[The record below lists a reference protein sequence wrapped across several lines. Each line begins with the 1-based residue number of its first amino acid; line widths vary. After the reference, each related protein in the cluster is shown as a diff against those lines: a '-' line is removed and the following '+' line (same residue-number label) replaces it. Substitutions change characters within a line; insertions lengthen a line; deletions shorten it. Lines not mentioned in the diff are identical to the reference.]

1 MNLIAHDL
9 VMVNPM
15 SSITGFVTYVEY
27 TTSTNKGSDTAPRF
41 LNNPFE
47 LGGPKDT
54 GFSSYTADRVTETV
68 ADSTA
73 AYKVTWTP
81 VVSGVFKTYQVT
93 VGGVTTTKELISEIE
108 WNKDGKPT
116 ITSYDVKIT
125 AAAEGHA
132 VTYANFVSTDPSS
145 ADYGKIAAASLPDN
159 NCRVAYVYD
168 NIVIPQ
174 EKLPT
179 IKAEIKNI
187 TLEAKAR
194 RIAVEKYAA

>member
-1 MNLIAHDL
+1 
-9 VMVNPM
+9 MVNPM

-27 TTSTNKGSDTAPRF
+27 TTGTTKGSDTAPRF

-47 LGGPKDT
+47 LGGPKDL
-54 GFSSYTADRVTETV
+54 GFSSYTADRVVETV
-68 ADSTA
+68 ADSSA
-73 AYKVTWTP
+73 KYKVTWTP
-81 VVSGVFKTYQVT
+81 VVAGVFKTYQVT
-93 VGGVTTTKELISEIE
+93 VDGQTVTKELISEVE
-108 WNKDGKPT
+108 WNKDGKPA
-116 ITSYDVKIT
+116 ITSHDVKIT
-125 AAAEGHA
+125 SGTS
-132 VTYANFVSTDPSS
+132 VTYANFISTDPTN
-145 ADYGKIAAASLPDN
+145 ADYGTVAAASLPAD

-174 EKLPT
+174 DKLPT